1 MNINLILG
9 LLIGLWVVAD
19 GVIRRAANPSLFF
32 DVHAILIV
40 GLGTIAAALIASP
53 PGRLR
58 AISKFII
65 TGAFFRK
72 ERSKSYLIKTLI
84 SAHAHILRT
93 GSSRVVIS
101 EEIHPFLKEGI
112 DLIREG
118 HLTSEEFKEV
128 LELRVNYFK
137 RSYGEDAKS
146 IAAIAKFP
154 PAFGLLGA
162 ASGMISL
169 MSQLGSGGKESI
181 GPAMATAMV
190 ATFWGV
196 GVANFLLLP
205 LSDYAN
211 RLGMEDVEIRNLMVH
226 GLLLIHQRENPIV
239 LKEKLVSFL
248 RLNER
253 EDVDAHFE
261 SQFPTPTKETGI
273 HLRSG
278 S

>member
-1 MNINLILG
+1 LNANLIFGLVLG
-9 LLIGLWVVAD
+9 LGIVAE
-19 GVIRRAANPSLFF
+19 GVIRRSSNPLLFF
-32 DVHAILIV
+32 DAHALIIV
-40 GLGTIAAALIASP
+40 VLGTFAAALIASP
-53 PGRLR
+53 PGRMK
-58 AISKFII
+58 AIAKFFIS
-65 TGAFFRK
+65 GALFRN
-72 ERSKSYLIKTLI
+72 ERSKAYLIKTLI
-84 SAHAHILRT
+84 SAHAYILKS
-93 GSSRVVIS
+93 GSSRVMIP
-101 EEIHPFLKEGI
+101 EKIHPFLKEGI

-118 HLTSEEFKEV
+118 HLGEEELQEV
-128 LELRVNYFK
+128 LELRVGQFK
-137 RSYGEDAKS
+137 RSYAEDAKS

-169 MSQLGSGGKESI
+169 MSQLGSGGKDSV

-196 GVANFLLLP
+196 GIANFILLP

-226 GLLLIHQRENPIV
+226 GLILIHRREDPIV

-253 EDVDAHFE
+253 EEVHLHFE
-261 SQFPTPTKETGI
+261 TQFPTRARETAI
-273 HLRSG
+273 HQRSV

>member
-19 GVIRRAANPSLFF
+19 GVIRRSANPSLFF

-58 AISKFII
+58 AIAKFII

-118 HLTSEEFKEV
+118 HLNSEEFKEV
-128 LELRVNYFK
+128 LELRVNHFK

-226 GLLLIHQRENPIV
+226 GLLLIHQREKPMV

-248 RLNER
+248 RINER
-253 EDVDAHFE
+253 EEVDAHFE
-261 SQFPTPTKETGI
+261 AQFPTPAKETGI

-278 S
+278 A

>member
-1 MNINLILG
+1 MNFNLILG
-9 LLIGLWVVAD
+9 LLIGVWVVGD
-19 GVIRRAANPSLFF
+19 GVIARSAKPVLFF
-32 DVHAILIV
+32 DLHALVIV
-40 GLGTIAAALIASP
+40 GFGTVAAALIASP
-53 PGRLR
+53 PGRLK
-58 AISKFII
+58 AIAKFIV
-65 TGAFFRK
+65 TGALFRR
-72 ERSKSYLIKTLI
+72 ERSKSYLIRTLI
-84 SAHAHILRT
+84 SAHAHILKA
-93 GSSRVVIS
+93 GSTRVVIS
-101 EEIHPFLKEGI
+101 EDIHPFLKEGI

-118 HLTSEEFKEV
+118 HLSVDELKEV
-128 LELRVNYFK
+128 LELRVNHFR

-196 GVANFLLLP
+196 GVANFVLLP

-211 RLGMEDVEIRNLMVH
+211 RLGIEDVELRNLMVE
-226 GLLLIHQRENPIV
+226 GLLLIHRRENPVV
-239 LKEKLVSFL
+239 LKEKLMSFL

-253 EDVDAHFE
+253 EEIESHFE
-261 SQFPTPTKETGI
+261 AQFPTPARETGI